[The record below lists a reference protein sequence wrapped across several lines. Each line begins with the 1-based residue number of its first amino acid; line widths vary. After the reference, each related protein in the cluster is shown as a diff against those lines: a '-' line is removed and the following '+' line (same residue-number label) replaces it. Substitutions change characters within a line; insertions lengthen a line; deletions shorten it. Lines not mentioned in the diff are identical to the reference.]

1 MKTNLNSMNT
11 GCKSSTS
18 LTYSC
23 TTVDPVW
30 ALPSALPFWSGC
42 ICVFIPALLKLEE
55 KDDGGRERKS
65 GTFLVVQWLRLLSQ
79 GRGLGSIPS
88 QRTGTHI
95 PQLRV
100 HMPQLKI
107 LHAEAKTCFSQK
119 NKHLKEREKK
129 QL

>member
-11 GCKSSTS
+11 GCKFSTS

-79 GRGLGSIPS
+79 CRGPGFNSQLANWSPYTTTKSSHATIKDPACGSKDLFQP
-88 QRTGTHI
+88 
-95 PQLRV
+95 
-100 HMPQLKI
+100 
-107 LHAEAKTCFSQK
+107 
-119 NKHLKEREKK
+119 KK
-129 QL
+129 